1 MIESLDQFDKWLF
14 LLINGANHP
23 VLDEIMVVLSYK
35 WTWLPF
41 YAILLY
47 FLIKLHRLQSI
58 YIILFVVL
66 LVTMSDQLSVHLF
79 KNNFMR
85 LRPCHSAD
93 LQGLV
98 HIVNEHCG
106 GQYGFVSSHAAN
118 VFGLTF
124 FIGPFL
130 SISRKF
136 WMPLLIIWAIVVS
149 YSRIY
154 LGVHYPFDVT
164 VGALLGIGVARFL
177 TSVLKL
183 LNDKYNLKIRFS

>member
-1 MIESLDQFDKWLF
+1 MNESLDQFDKWLF

-23 VLDEIMVVLSYK
+23 VLDDIMALVSLK
-35 WTWLPF
+35 WIWIPL
-41 YAILLY
+41 YAFML
-47 FLIKLHRLQSI
+47 FALIKHHRFQSI
-58 YIILFVVL
+58 YIVLFVVL

-79 KNNFMR
+79 KNMFLR

-98 HIVNEHCG
+98 HLVNNHCG

-130 SISRKF
+130 NISQRF
-136 WMPLLIIWAIVVS
+136 WMPFLIFWAIVVS

-164 VGALLGIGVARFL
+164 VGALLGIAVARFL
-177 TSVLKL
+177 LAVLKL
-183 LNDKYNLKIRFS
+183 LNEKYNLKIHFS